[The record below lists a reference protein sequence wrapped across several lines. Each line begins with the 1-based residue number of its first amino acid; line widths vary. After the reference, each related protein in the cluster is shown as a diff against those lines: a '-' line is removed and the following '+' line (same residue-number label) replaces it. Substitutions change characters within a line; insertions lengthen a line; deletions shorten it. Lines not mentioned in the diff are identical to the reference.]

1 MIKFQGNKFNM
12 KRKIKHC
19 MEGKK
24 GRSGS
29 NRMILVHLNVS
40 NPIILIH
47 LNVNKFFKKQH
58 TTTLHC
64 FANRRSLAG
73 M

>member
-1 MIKFQGNKFNM
+1 
-12 KRKIKHC
+12 

-64 FANRRSLAG
+64 FANRRNLAG